1 VRGTSSQCNENC
13 TFMMEGENSQM
24 ANSQLDSVTIL
35 YYNARSLIPKI
46 DELSVLCAL
55 QNPGIV
61 CVVETWLGPNVA
73 DSELSIPNYQ
83 VIRLDRNCHGGG
95 VLMYVHNCLSYKV
108 VLKGPDMLEFLVLTV
123 SNYFCKLCVGLF
135 YRPPSS
141 PVSVLE
147 NFCTVLERLDPS
159 YFSNFVL
166 LGDFNID
173 FYKPHNP
180 QHCKL
185 TEIMHTFSLM
195 QVVGEATHTTST
207 GKETLIDWALV
218 SQVTQLKQ
226 CAVMPP
232 IANSDHNGLML
243 RWAWKQPG
251 NRNKTKPRQI
261 WRYAHGSNTGLDAL
275 GALVSIRRASNC
287 FPT

>member
-1 VRGTSSQCNENC
+1 
-13 TFMMEGENSQM
+13 
-24 ANSQLDSVTIL
+24 
-35 YYNARSLIPKI
+35 
-46 DELSVLCAL
+46 
-55 QNPGIV
+55 
-61 CVVETWLGPNVA
+61 
-73 DSELSIPNYQ
+73 
-83 VIRLDRNCHGGG
+83 
-95 VLMYVHNCLSYKV
+95 
-108 VLKGPDMLEFLVLTV
+108 MLEFLVLTV

-207 GKETLIDWALV
+207 GKESLID
-218 SQVTQLKQ
+218 
-226 CAVMPP
+226 
-232 IANSDHNGLML
+232 
-243 RWAWKQPG
+243 
-251 NRNKTKPRQI
+251 
-261 WRYAHGSNTGLDAL
+261 
-275 GALVSIRRASNC
+275 
-287 FPT
+287 

>member
-1 VRGTSSQCNENC
+1 MWQTR
-13 TFMMEGENSQM
+13 NSLAIQ
-24 ANSQLDSVTIL
+24 
-35 YYNARSLIPKI
+35 
-46 DELSVLCAL
+46 
-55 QNPGIV
+55 
-61 CVVETWLGPNVA
+61 
-73 DSELSIPNYQ
+73 NYQ
-83 VIRLDRNCHGGG
+83 VIRLDRNRHGGG
-95 VLMYVHNCLSYKV
+95 VLIYVHNCLSYKV

-173 FYKPHNP
+173 FYNPNNP

-195 QVVGEATHTTST
+195 QAVGEATHTTPT

-226 CAVMPP
+226 CSIVPP
-232 IANSDHNGLML
+232 LANSDHSGLFVSLKWRSVMITKEL
-243 RWAWKQPG
+243 YG
-251 NRNKTKPRQI
+251 NTHKLILPR
-261 WRYAHGSNTGLDAL
+261 
-275 GALVSIRRASNC
+275 LVG
-287 FPT
+287 